1 MIPGDTTGY
10 KVSLDRFKAVDITGI
25 IVHCVTPREL
35 PYKTQ
40 SVTPKRNAPGSNPAE
55 DAIFTAETP

>member
-10 KVSLDRFKAVDITGI
+10 KVSLDRFKTVDIIGI

-40 SVTPKRNAPGSNPAE
+40 SVTPKRKAVGSNPAE
-55 DAIFTAETP
+55 DAKNRQGSQ